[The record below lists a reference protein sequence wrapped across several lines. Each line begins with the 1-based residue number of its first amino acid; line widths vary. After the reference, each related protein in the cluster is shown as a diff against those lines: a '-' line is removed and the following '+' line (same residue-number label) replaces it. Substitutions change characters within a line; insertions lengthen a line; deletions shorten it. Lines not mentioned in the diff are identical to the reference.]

1 MIYYICALQ
10 CEAVPFIRRLNLKKN
25 PAYTRMDVFEN
36 ENSTVMVAGSGILNS
51 AMSVTELFASG
62 GVSAGDFIVNVG
74 ICGYMGNR
82 NLPFGTALICNMIKS
97 EYNGRKYYP
106 DMIYK
111 SPFEEYQVITY
122 NNAVHDGKGRGECL
136 ADMEAAGVYEGAIR
150 FVKTSQIAFIKIVS
164 DYCDGNFPSKNQ
176 VESYI
181 DENADDII
189 KWAESVYELIN
200 STHKA
205 GLTAEEELLMNATAD
220 RLRYSVTRRNQL
232 KNQLIYEKIIG
243 KDIVKIMEDM

>member
-1 MIYYICALQ
+1 MVYYICALQ

-25 PAYTRMDVFEN
+25 PSYTRMDVFEN
-36 ENSTVMVAGSGILNS
+36 ENSTVMVAGSGMLNS
-51 AMSVTELFASG
+51 AMSVTELLTSG
-62 GVSAGDFIVNVG
+62 GVSDGDFIVNVG

-82 NLPFGTALICNMIKS
+82 DVPLGTALICNMIKS

-111 SPFEEYQVITY
+111 PPFEEYQLITY
-122 NNAVHDGKGRGECL
+122 NNAVHDGTGRGEYL

-150 FVKTSQIAFIKIVS
+150 FAKTSQIAFIKIVS

-176 VESYI
+176 VEGYVG
-181 DENADDII
+181 ENVDTITG
-189 KWAESVYELIN
+189 WAENVHELLN
-200 STHKA
+200 STHRE
-205 GLTAEEELLMNATAD
+205 GLTAEEEMLMNITAD

-232 KNQLIYEKIIG
+232 KNQLIYEKIMG
-243 KDIVKIMEDM
+243 KDIVKIMEGM